1 MSKHED
7 ILTYNRQAWNRQVER
22 RNRWTVPVSAEEVA
36 RARTGDWRIV
46 LTPTKPVPP
55 GWFPPLGGL
64 DVLCLASGGGQQGPI
79 LAAAGA
85 NVTVFDNSPAQLAQD
100 RLVAE
105 RERLRIDTFQ
115 GDMAN
120 LSDFTDSRFDL
131 IIHPVSNVFVPDV
144 KPIWREAYRVLKPG
158 GTMLSGFTNPVYY
171 LFDFFAMEA
180 GELRVAHRI
189 PYSDIESLSEQDRA
203 KLAEQDAP
211 LEFGHTLDDQIGGQL
226 AAGFVLTGF
235 YEDIEADTI
244 LGKHISSFIVTRAL
258 KPLPLERFLT
268 SRDDIR

>member
-1 MSKHED
+1 MSTPDE
-7 ILTYNRQAWNRQVER
+7 ILNYNRRAWDRQVER
-22 RNRWTVPVSAEEVA
+22 RNHWTVPVSAEEVA

-46 LTPTKPVPP
+46 LTPTKPVPA
-55 GWFPPLGGL
+55 GWFPSLVGL
-64 DVLCLASGGGQQGPI
+64 DVLCLASGGGQQAPL

-85 NVTVFDNSPAQLAQD
+85 SVTVFDNSPAQLAQD

-105 RERLRIDTFQ
+105 REGLGIETVQ

-120 LSDFTDSRFDL
+120 LSAFSDARFDL
-131 IIHPVSNVFVPDV
+131 IVHPVSNVFVPDV
-144 KPIWREAYRVLKPG
+144 KPVWREAYRVLKPG
-158 GTMLSGFTNPVYY
+158 GTLLSGFANPVYY

-189 PYSDIESLSEQDRA
+189 PYSDIDSLSDQERA

-226 AAGFVLTGF
+226 AAGFVITGF
-235 YEDIEADTI
+235 YEDIDADTI
-244 LGKHISSFIVTRAL
+244 LGKHIPSFIATRAL
-258 KPLPLERFLT
+258 KPR
-268 SRDDIR
+268 S